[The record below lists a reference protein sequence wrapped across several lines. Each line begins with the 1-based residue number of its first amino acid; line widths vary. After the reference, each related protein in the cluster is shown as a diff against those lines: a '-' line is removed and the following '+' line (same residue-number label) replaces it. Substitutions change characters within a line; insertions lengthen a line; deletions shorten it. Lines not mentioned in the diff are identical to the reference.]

1 MTLEHVEPP
10 APSHCWPPHIELVA
24 GTFSRSGTVMFES
37 TGWPWSEGRRS
48 DDAVELEWEDVSFRI
63 TSNQIIIQADD
74 PTAAVD
80 LHWNIL
86 MATAYELGGIPA
98 LHGFMAATPA
108 GHGVAV
114 LGLSGAGKT
123 TTGRALLAQG
133 CTLVADDL
141 IILDGRGI
149 PAGRP
154 FVRRADVECSEDQL
168 DIGGKFRE
176 PTNTTA
182 STVPLTDM
190 LVLCPDDVPQR
201 TPLAPLPAVN
211 LLLQGSYV
219 PFEVSATS
227 ARTRLTT
234 MLAMLSNGVRVSA
247 ARSRTATPEE
257 FARDLIDQ
265 AARSASA

>member
-1 MTLEHVEPP
+1 
-10 APSHCWPPHIELVA
+10 
-24 GTFSRSGTVMFES
+24 MFES
-37 TGWPWSEGRRS
+37 TGWPWSVGRRS
-48 DDAVELEWEDVSFRI
+48 DGCVELEWEDASFRI
-63 TSNQIIIQADD
+63 TSDQIIIQADD

-80 LHWNIL
+80 LNWNIL
-86 MATAYELGGIPA
+86 IATAYELGGTPA
-98 LHGFMAATPA
+98 LHGFMAATPS
-108 GHGVAV
+108 GQGVAV

-141 IILDGRGI
+141 IILDEVAI

-154 FVRRADVECSEDQL
+154 FVRRADVDCQDDEL

-176 PTNTTA
+176 PAEITT
-182 STVPLTDM
+182 TPVELTDM

-201 TPLAPLPAVN
+201 TPLDALPAVN

-219 PFEVSATS
+219 PFEVSPTS
-227 ARTRLTT
+227 AKKRLSM
-234 MLAMLSNGVRVSA
+234 MLAMLSKGVRVSA